1 MEEFE
6 QVEVGEKVKH
16 VKFGQGTVT
25 FKAGDGENTKVIV
38 KFQGEAGE
46 KKLMLKYAKLKKA
59 VERATLVAEPE
70 AAEAKQ
76 A

>member
-1 MEEFE
+1 MEEFD

-16 VKFGQGTVT
+16 AKFGQGTVT
-25 FKAGDGENTKVIV
+25 FKSGEGDSSKVIV

-59 VERATLVAEPE
+59 AERATLAPEPE
-70 AAEAKQ
+70 SAEGKEA
-76 A
+76 